1 MLKQICKLLV
11 VGLSLVAANAF
22 SQTTESALTCDDFRP
37 TAEGLERYP
46 NLEGACEAVIER
58 DGELFGAFSA
68 IVRRAGSETVTLYMP
83 ATDKTFRVTPDPE
96 TRIVIG
102 GTSLRPSRLSRGQ
115 EIRVYLPVS
124 EFAEPNVDEI
134 SLVTEANVV
143 ISHPIVPVAALP
155 TTASLLP
162 AIGLTSLGFLGAG
175 WLIRRRRLR
184 V

>member
-1 MLKQICKLLV
+1 MKQIRKVLL

-22 SQTTESALTCDDFRP
+22 SQPTESALTCDDFRP

-68 IVRRAGSETVTLYMP
+68 IVRRAGSESVTLYMP
-83 ATDKTFRVTPDPE
+83 VTDRTFQVTPDPE

-102 GTSLRPSRLSRGQ
+102 GVSLRPRQLSQGQ

-124 EFAEPNVDEI
+124 EFAEPDVDEI
-134 SLVTEANVV
+134 ALVTEANVI
-143 ISHPIVPVAALP
+143 ISHPIVAVAALP

-162 AIGLTSLGFLGAG
+162 LISLASLGFLAAG
-175 WLIRRRRLR
+175 WLMRRRRLGA
-184 V
+184 